1 LSIFTAIMAVNLCCS
16 GGYRTTNCMRSGD
29 RQLAV
34 LKLFSAQKTVWTVDE
49 ASAALGVTVAT
60 TYRYFKSLVEA
71 GLLTPVSAAGFGL
84 GPAIIE
90 YDRLIQASDPMLQA
104 AIPVMVELIKHA
116 PSASTILLAR
126 LYGEKAMCVHQ
137 VVGPSPQAPI
147 SYERG
152 RPMPLLRGAT
162 SKIILAH
169 MGSRAL
175 RRIYDRDSRGIGK
188 AGLGASWEQF
198 KANLAKMRRAGYCLA
213 RGEVDP
219 GRLGVAAPVF
229 GANREILGSLTFTLA
244 DKISDD
250 RVVHRLITMVCGGA
264 REIEAN
270 MHGVVAPEFRRRARA
285 GSL

>member
-1 LSIFTAIMAVNLCCS
+1 
-16 GGYRTTNCMRSGD
+16 MRSGD

-34 LKLFSAQKTVWTVDE
+34 LKLFSAQKMVWTVDE
-49 ASAALGVTVAT
+49 AAKALGVTAST
-60 TYRYFKSLVEA
+60 TYRYFRSLVEA

-104 AIPVMVELIKHA
+104 AIPVMVELVKHA

-152 RPMPLLRGAT
+152 RPMPILLGAT
-162 SKIILAH
+162 SKIILAYV
-169 MGSRAL
+169 GSRSL
-175 RRIYDRDSRGIGK
+175 RRIYGRDPLEIGR
-188 AGLGASWEQF
+188 AGLGASWDQF
-198 KANLAKMRRAGYCLA
+198 KANLRKIRRAGYCVT

-219 GRLGVAAPVF
+219 GRIGIAAPVF
-229 GANREILGSLTFTLA
+229 DVDKEILGSLTFALA
-244 DKISDD
+244 DKIADD
-250 RVVHRLITMVCGGA
+250 RIVHRLITIVCAGA

-270 MHGVVAPEFRRRARA
+270 MHGVATPEVPVQRGARA
-285 GSL
+285 QAP